1 VENAHQIVDFSTLY
15 QPDDTGPVKARAV
28 LRAFLEPNLC
38 GVDRGYDPETGRSVF
53 KFKALIQL
61 IYWQVADW
69 INGERLRACE
79 ECQTI
84 FFASDDRQRF
94 CPPPQGINES
104 RCARRA
110 RMRALRYPD
119 KK

>member
-1 VENAHQIVDFSTLY
+1 
-15 QPDDTGPVKARAV
+15 
-28 LRAFLEPNLC
+28 
-38 GVDRGYDPETGRSVF
+38 VF

-69 INGERLRACE
+69 INGKRLRECQ

-84 FFASDDRQRF
+84 FFASDDPQRF
-94 CPPPQGINES
+94 CPSSQKINES

-110 RMRALRYPD
+110 RERARRE
-119 KK
+119 KQRAGEATT